1 VVVEQL
7 DLASFDSVKKF
18 AERIDQNEN
27 RVSLLINNAGK
38 QIATTRNFFDQL
50 GN

>member
-18 AERIDQNEN
+18 AERINANETS
-27 RVSLLINNAGK
+27 VDILVNNAG
-38 QIATTRNFFDQL
+38 
-50 GN
+50 